1 MVGKNFVLMNKY
13 KFFIGI
19 SEYVIGGYVGKI
31 YDISVGCVF
40 NLYSYYRGDIIWF
53 IFGGVIGC
61 IDSS

>member
-31 YDISVGCVF
+31 YDISVWCVF
-40 NLYSYYRGDIIWF
+40 NL
-53 IFGGVIGC
+53 
-61 IDSS
+61 